1 MRGAARTSLESL
13 VVFALCAA
21 AFYAMLAQ
29 RAAMFDYDALYHFKV
44 ARLILER
51 GPWVDISWLP
61 FTVLGDHGTDHHWL
75 FHVLVAPLTL
85 LGNDLRAVDI
95 ASAVVAALMPVAL
108 LPLLRRAAIPVAP
121 LFAVAVM
128 FAHSALPGRFLTLR
142 AQDLAVV
149 LMIAA
154 MFAMAWRRTAWVG
167 VVAFVFTQSYHG
179 AVILGMILVTDAAAR
194 WIVERR
200 FHLASVTAAA
210 VGVLA
215 GLLAQPW
222 FPDNVRYLVFHTF
235 FKTAQAYPGLVG
247 TEWVPAPF
255 YSIAMEGWPAHL
267 LLLSGMVAAAIAAR
281 RAGPRILGIDTLS
294 CLGVA
299 AVTLAMYH
307 FAWRFLEYYAPL
319 AVTAAGLLWRDAA
332 RHLSW
337 TRAKAGAV
345 AAGLAALIAV
355 GAYRGNERVAV
366 SLTGPFD
373 AYAAMMR
380 YVDANDEHPMVFDAV
395 WSDFQPMFFWSDRAR
410 FVSGLDGH
418 YLLYGDPAR
427 FKVWNAIITGR
438 TLERTDNARVI
449 LETFGARWIALPRS
463 DEPIART
470 LERDPDARLVLE
482 DRDGWLFH
490 IEPAPAAR

>member
-1 MRGAARTSLESL
+1 MSRAARTALESL
-13 VVFALCAA
+13 LVFAARA
-21 AFYAMLAQ
+21 TVFYAMLAQ
-29 RAAMFDYDALYHFKV
+29 RAAMFDYDALYHFKL

-200 FHLASVTAAA
+200 FHLASVTACA

-299 AVTLAMYH
+299 AFTFAMSR
-307 FAWRFLEYYAPL
+307 FAWRFLEYYAPP

-380 YVDANDEHPMVFDAV
+380 YVDANDEHR
-395 WSDFQPMFFWSDRAR
+395 WSSTRC
-410 FVSGLDGH
+410 
-418 YLLYGDPAR
+418 
-427 FKVWNAIITGR
+427 GR
-438 TLERTDNARVI
+438 TSSRCSS
-449 LETFGARWIALPRS
+449 G
-463 DEPIART
+463 PIARASSPAWT
-470 LERDPDARLVLE
+470 APTSSTATPRASRCGTRSSRAARSSAPTTRASSSRPSG
-482 DRDGWLFH
+482 RDGSRCR
-490 IEPAPAAR
+490 AATSRSRGRSSAIPTRAWCSRTATAGSST